1 MLLSADKAC
10 ATPQSRRLH
19 EDERIGVFV
28 YGGCALA
35 AAVIASSAGGELITM
50 CDCAWLTAAVIA
62 SSADRAL
69 SGSSVLA
76 YRAAMARGSV
86 TRVLP
91 DQ

>member
-1 MLLSADKAC
+1 M
-10 ATPQSRRLH
+10 
-19 EDERIGVFV
+19 FV
-28 YGGCALA
+28 YGGCVLA

-50 CDCAWLTAAVIA
+50 CDYAWLTAAVIASSAGGELITMCDYAWLTAAVIA